1 MAGNELTFSD
11 NEFIVSKTNLQGR
24 IIYGNDLFIKISG
37 YEEEELL
44 NKPHSILRH
53 PDMPALIFTLLWERI
68 RKGEEIFA
76 YIKNKTKQ
84 GDYYWVFAHV
94 TASLDNGGKIIGY
107 HSVRRC
113 PTTEALSVIKPL
125 YADLLRAEK
134 SGGVS
139 ASRPH
144 LQSILNQ
151 KGVDY
156 DEFILSL

>member
-11 NEFIVSKTNLQGR
+11 NEFIVSKTDLQGR

-37 YEEEELL
+37 YTEEELL
-44 NKPHSILRH
+44 DRPHKILRH

-76 YIKNKTKQ
+76 YVKNKTKQ
-84 GDYYWVFAHV
+84 GDFYWVFAHV
-94 TASLDNGGKIIGY
+94 TASLDNSGQIIGF
-107 HSVRRC
+107 HSVRRH
-113 PTTEALSVIKPL
+113 PTNEALSVIKPL

-134 SGGVS
+134 SGGVD
-139 ASRPH
+139 ASRAH

-151 KGVDY
+151 KGVGY

>member
-1 MAGNELTFSD
+1 MAGNELTFGED
-11 NEFIVSKTNLQGR
+11 EFIVSKTDLQGR

-37 YEEEELL
+37 YEEKELL
-44 NKPHSILRH
+44 NQPHNILRN

-76 YIKNKTKQ
+76 YVKNKTKR

-94 TASLDNGGKIIGY
+94 TASLDNNGQIIGY

-113 PTTEALSVIKPL
+113 PTKEALSVIKPL
-125 YADLLRAEK
+125 YLDFLREERI
-134 SGGVS
+134 GGVN
-139 ASRPH
+139 ASRNH
-144 LQSILNQ
+144 LQSLLNQ
-151 KGVDY
+151 KGVSY